1 MFVVGLGIFKFATKG
16 KPGEKMKLCTH
27 HFLCTHRSQKM
38 KMVSLH
44 SAFLRVLLCGSGS
57 TESAAVRG
65 GNHKL
70 KHQGGT
76 MSTTLEVLS
85 RRSSVWLK

>member
-1 MFVVGLGIFKFATKG
+1 
-16 KPGEKMKLCTH
+16 MK
-27 HFLCTHRSQKM
+27 LCTHRSQKM

>member
-16 KPGEKMKLCTH
+16 KRGEKMK
-27 HFLCTHRSQKM
+27 LCTHRSQKM